1 MWITHHA
8 FARRRRESNAL
19 CRGGGRQPSPPA
31 SHYIPPARKKQ
42 RLAVASRTQVMRA
55 RRPVEMVGLPLRA
68 LPTPT
73 SRTLTPQAERRSEAV
88 ASERAREVSI
98 AGVLVELC
106 ECRGAAPRP
115 VAANGRSERAKRVSK
130 PIGGVTDTGP
140 ERSLCH
146 PQDQLGVWGAPP

>member
-1 MWITHHA
+1 
-8 FARRRRESNAL
+8 
-19 CRGGGRQPSPPA
+19 
-31 SHYIPPARKKQ
+31 
-42 RLAVASRTQVMRA
+42 MRA

-146 PQDQLGVWGAPP
+146 PQDQLPMKKRNRLTRDNCKLCVVNPAARTLSLKIKGPRKI